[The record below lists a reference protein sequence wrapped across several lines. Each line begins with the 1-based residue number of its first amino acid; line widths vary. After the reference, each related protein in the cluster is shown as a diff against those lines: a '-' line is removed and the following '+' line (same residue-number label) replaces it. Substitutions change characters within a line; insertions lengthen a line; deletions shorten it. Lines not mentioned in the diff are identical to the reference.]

1 MNKTSHPV
9 TFEKVEDVID
19 GRFTKVK
26 VWVAHTGENRNRS
39 IFTKEMLMAM
49 IPSFKNVPITGYVK
63 EDSSDFKGHEEGISV
78 SGNEVTMK
86 YLGHAY
92 GVIPEE
98 NNARFEERY
107 GEDGVKRE
115 YLVVEGVLWNKFSDA
130 IDIFDESNGVKS
142 QSMELENDYEGY
154 FNEDNV
160 FVFTR
165 AKVDGVCILGE
176 GIRPAMVSSTIEA
189 FSVSSIKEEM
199 TEMLNEFNAYFSV
212 SKLKEGEQELKTKN
226 FNDSRSKVEG
236 NDVEETP
243 EVESTEE
250 TETEQVEETPE
261 TSEQVDGNFAT
272 EDKEEVENPESSDE
286 DKEKEGDEDEEK
298 DEEEDEVDA
307 SFSEEV
313 IRQFAVSHE
322 DIRYK
327 IYSDIDKHMS
337 EKGHEGYYYIHE
349 THDNHVLVSDYE
361 GGYFHVSYSVDN
373 DVLVLGE
380 VESRFPMFLSQGEKD
395 SIETDRTKRE
405 ELEAEL
411 KSLRSFK
418 AQAELEEKEEMLSTF
433 SAQLDEA
440 EYNAI
445 KENLSNFSVSDIEK
459 EVGAVLLRKNHFSA
473 KTEAH
478 PAKSQVR
485 AMSQTNSGDID
496 RYGALSS
503 LFYKK

>member
-1 MNKTSHPV
+1 MNNTSHQV
-9 TFEKVEDVID
+9 TFEKIEDVVD

-39 IFTKEMLMAM
+39 IFTKEMLMSL
-49 IPSFKNVPITGYVK
+49 IPSLKNVPITGYIK
-63 EDSSDFKGHEEGISV
+63 EDKSDFKEHEEGISV
-78 SGNEVTMK
+78 NGNEVRIR

-199 TEMLNEFNAYFSV
+199 TEMLNEFNAYFSA
-212 SKLKEGEQELKTKN
+212 SKLKEGEQELKKKD
-226 FNDSRSKVEG
+226 FVQSKEDETVEITVE
-236 NDVEETP
+236 DTVVEPEVEETP
-243 EVESTEE
+243 EAPSESVEGNFADKEE
-250 TETEQVEETPE
+250 EETPE
-261 TSEQVDGNFAT
+261 APNGDFA
-272 EDKEEVENPESSDE
+272 KE
-286 DKEKEGDEDEEK
+286 
-298 DEEEDEVDA
+298 DEEEDEGDEEETPEEEEDEDEDKKL
-307 SFSEEV
+307 FSEDV
-313 IRQFAVSHE
+313 VRQFSVSHE
-322 DIRYK
+322 DIRHR
-327 IYSDIDKHMS
+327 IYLGIDEHMS
-337 EKGHEGYYYIHE
+337 AKGHEGYYYVQE
-349 THDNHVLVSDYE
+349 THDAYVLVSDYD
-361 GGYFHVSYSVDN
+361 GGYFHVAYSVEN
-373 DVLVLGE
+373 DIISFGE
-380 VESRFPMFLSQGEKD
+380 VEPRFPMFLSQNEKD
-395 SIETDRTKRE
+395 SIDADRKTRE
-405 ELEAEL
+405 ALEAEL
-411 KSLRSFK
+411 KTLRSFK
-418 AQAELEEKEEMLSTF
+418 ADAELAEKEDMLNTF
-433 SAQLDEA
+433 SSKLSE
-440 EYNAI
+440 EELGAI
-445 KENLSNFSVSDIEK
+445 KANLANFTVADIEK

-473 KTEAH
+473 NEET
-478 PAKSQVR
+478 PRQQVR
-485 AMSQTNSGDID
+485 AVSQTNSGDIG

-503 LFYKK
+503 LFYKN